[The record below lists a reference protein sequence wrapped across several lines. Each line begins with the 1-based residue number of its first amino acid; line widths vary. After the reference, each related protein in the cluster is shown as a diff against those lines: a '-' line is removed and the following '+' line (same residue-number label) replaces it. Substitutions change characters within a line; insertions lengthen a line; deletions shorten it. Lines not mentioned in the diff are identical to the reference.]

1 MQETDN
7 LSLEPFFNLSMD
19 LLCIAGYDGYFKKV
33 NPALVQLL
41 GYTEEELF
49 SRKIQEFI
57 HEEDRDLTGRYRENL
72 IKNVPLVNYENRYVS
87 KTGEIIWLHWTSI
100 PLENEK
106 LVYAIAKNITH
117 KKKLEKERI
126 EHLIN
131 LVDKNH
137 ELKQLNYTTSHD
149 LRSPVNNLLSI
160 FGFLD
165 MSKIEDKEILETLDY
180 MKMATEGLNNSLNNY
195 VDLISKRETS
205 NIDLEVVDF
214 ELILKQVKSS
224 ISSLLGNA
232 NVTFNVDFSNLRGV
246 RHNPSYMESIFL
258 NLLTNSIK
266 YARPDVPP
274 VISITSQVVEGK
286 NQLIYTDNGLGF
298 DMEKFG
304 SKIFGLNQKFHNNGG
319 GDGDSKGVGLYLV
332 YNHINSLGG
341 TIAVESE
348 VNNGVTFTITFK

>member
-1 MQETDN
+1 MQKTKD

-49 SRKIQEFI
+49 SRQIREFI
-57 HEEDRDLTGRYRENL
+57 YEEDRDMTARYRDNL
-72 IKNVPLVNYENRYVS
+72 TNNVPLVNYENRYVCKS
-87 KTGEIIWLHWTSI
+87 GEIVWLHWTSI
-100 PLENEK
+100 PLEDEN
-106 LVYAIAKNITH
+106 LIYAIAKNITH

-126 EHLIN
+126 EHLID
-131 LVDKNH
+131 LVNKNQ

-165 MSKIEDKEILETLDY
+165 FSKIDDDEILETLDY
-180 MKMATEGLNNSLNNY
+180 MKMATEGINNSLNNY
-195 VDLISKRETS
+195 VDLLTKKDSS
-205 NIDLEVVDF
+205 QIDLKEVDF
-214 ELILKQVKSS
+214 EIVLQQVKQS
-224 ISSLLGNA
+224 ISSLLNNA
-232 NVTFNVDFSNLRGV
+232 RVTFKVDFSALGSV
-246 RHNPSYMESIFL
+246 RHNLNYMESIFL

-274 VISITSQVVEGK
+274 VISIKSQVVEGK
-286 NQLIYTDNGLGF
+286 KQLIYSDNGLGF

-304 SKIFGLNQKFHNNGG
+304 SKIFGLNQKFHNN
-319 GDGDSKGVGLYLV
+319 GDSKGVGLYLV

-348 VNNGVTFTITFK
+348 VNKGATFTITFK